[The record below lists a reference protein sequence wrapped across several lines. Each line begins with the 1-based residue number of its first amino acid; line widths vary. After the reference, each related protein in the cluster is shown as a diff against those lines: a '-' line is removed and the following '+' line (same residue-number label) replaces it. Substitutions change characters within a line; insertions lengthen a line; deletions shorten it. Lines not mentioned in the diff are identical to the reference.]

1 MDGRGRIRNRTS
13 IEDRPAEVDSRRCFG
28 DWEGDTVHGAGH
40 SGMIMTCV
48 ERKSGY
54 LVAAKIQ
61 DGTSAR
67 LNAAKERA
75 FRTRPAEVAS
85 AMKRLSQRLAMTIYF
100 AHPYPS
106 NEREHQQ
113 PAGSVLPKEDRLP
126 RHLTPRP
133 CIRDRATQQS
143 TTKKTQLSNST
154 ENSQQSRLC
163 TSDVNSRSENHVI
176 TWMCDGLEILLTL
189 FRITNSSPRLI
200 S

>member
-1 MDGRGRIRNRTS
+1 MVEAASGIG
-13 IEDRPAEVDSRRCFG
+13 PASKNALQMLIQTLTVDNGKEF
-28 DWEGDTVHGAGH
+28 AGH
-40 SGMIMTCV
+40 
-48 ERKSGY
+48 E
-54 LVAAKIQ
+54 
-61 DGTSAR
+61 
-67 LNAAKERA
+67 
-75 FRTRPAEVAS
+75 
-85 AMKRLSQRLAMTIYF
+85 RLSLRLAMTICF

-176 TWMCDGLEILLTL
+176 NWMCDGLEILLTL